1 MCVKFCCSIPFL
13 LCVTILTWWC
23 VYVLEAPRLTA
34 RRAAAAAAAAPGLRV
49 RGMSTTF
56 AAAGAGA
63 STGAGSQLQALR
75 APRYTAQPA
84 QPPSQLDLELFLVAG
99 ARDAAPGVLPSF
111 YVPPPPSR
119 EAALAALLAAGADA
133 NYRSPTWSTP
143 LHRAAAAG
151 YLGVARLLVAAG
163 ADPNAVDVY
172 GASVATVAARE
183 GRAEVLREL
192 LALKVDIHG
201 PHVTSDASDALMRA
215 CRRGHEECA
224 ELLLRAGAS
233 VDTRDKQGRTPL
245 MYAVQDNR
253 VGMVKLLLEHKASY
267 AARSADGVSA
277 ASWAATYKRN
287 EVIDILN
294 AAGAGIEKGVLVI

>member
-1 MCVKFCCSIPFL
+1 MCVRFCCSIPFL

-34 RRAAAAAAAAPGLRV
+34 RRAAAAAAAAAAPGLRV
-49 RGMSTTF
+49 RGASIASS
-56 AAAGAGA
+56 AAASAASGAPP
-63 STGAGSQLQALR
+63 LQPQR
-75 APRYTAQPA
+75 PRYIAPPAAQPS
-84 QPPSQLDLELFLVAG
+84 PLDLELFLLAG
-99 ARDAAPGVLPSF
+99 ARDAAQAVLPSF

-119 EAALAALLAAGADA
+119 EEALAALLAAGADA

-151 YLGVARLLVAAG
+151 YLGVVRLLAAAG
-163 ADPNAVDVY
+163 ADANAVDVY

-183 GRAEVLREL
+183 GRAEVLQEL

-215 CRRGHEECA
+215 CRRGHEACA

-253 VGMVKLLLEHKASY
+253 LGMVKLLLEHKASY
-267 AARSADGVSA
+267 AARSADGVTA
-277 ASWAATYKRN
+277 ASWAATYKRD
-287 EVIDILN
+287 EIIDVLN
-294 AAGAGIEKGVLVI
+294 AAGAGIEKGVLVM